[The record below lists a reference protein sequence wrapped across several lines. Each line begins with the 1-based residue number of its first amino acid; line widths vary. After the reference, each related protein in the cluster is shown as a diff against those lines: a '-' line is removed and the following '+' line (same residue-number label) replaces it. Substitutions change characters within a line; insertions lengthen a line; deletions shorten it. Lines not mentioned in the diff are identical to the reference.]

1 MCLFALICQGSFVL
15 YRLFNKH
22 EQDDTHAP
30 ASNLDQQLSTSSQ
43 GNPQNGTPAVQPA
56 LASIMKDHQTLP
68 SSGFS
73 QLTEIQDASTSVH
86 DKEQTVAHV
95 SFLLILLHY
104 WSPWH
109 LYDNKFL
116 FFFFFCVC
124 VKLRTML
131 FWTCYLN
138 FQT

>member
-1 MCLFALICQGSFVL
+1 MCLFALIFQGSFVL

-22 EQDDTHAP
+22 EQDDTHTP

-124 VKLRTML
+124 VKLRMML